1 MMKEDIRNLTLDE
14 LREKVISLKAPKHR
28 ALQIF
33 KWLNKKDAV
42 SFDVMTD
49 LPKSFIEELK
59 DKFVIGALECQERL
73 ISRDATEKFLWQLAD
88 SRYIETVLIK
98 DKKRKTLCLSTQVG
112 CKYKCI
118 FCASGVNGFIRNLT
132 VSEIVDQVLAVR
144 RICGERATNIV
155 FMGMGEP
162 LDNYENLVKAIQI
175 INDKEGIEI
184 GARKITI
191 STCGIVPGILKLKD
205 MGIQV
210 ELSISLHGVN
220 NKIRNELVPANQKY
234 PLDKLIAACKEYT
247 ERTKRQITIEYVLIR
262 NKNDSSND
270 ARKLAEIAKT
280 IRAKINLIA
289 YNPHKNFDLHAPGQE
304 VIGSFAQDVRSAGV
318 KLTIRKSK
326 GTDISGAC
334 GQLAAK
340 QR

>member
-1 MMKEDIRNLTLDE
+1 MKEDIRNLTLDE
-14 LREKVISLKAPKHR
+14 LRKKIISLKVPKHR

-59 DKFVIGALECQERL
+59 DNFVIGALECQERL
-73 ISRDATEKFLWQLAD
+73 ISRDTTEKFLWQLSD
-88 SRYIETVLIK
+88 SKYIETVLIK

-112 CKYKCI
+112 CKYKCT
-118 FCASGVNGFIRNLT
+118 FCASGVDGFIRNLS
-132 VSEIVDQVLAVR
+132 VSEIVDQILATR
-144 RICGERATNIV
+144 RICGVRATNIV

-162 LDNYENLVKAIQI
+162 LDNYENLVKAIHI
-175 INDKEGIEI
+175 INDEEGIEI
-184 GARKITI
+184 GARKITV

-234 PLDKLIAACKEYT
+234 PLDKLIAACKEYN
-247 ERTKRQITIEYVLIR
+247 EKTKRQITIEYVLIR
-262 NKNDSSND
+262 DKNDSETD
-270 ARKLAEIAKT
+270 AKKLAEIAKT
-280 IRAKINLIA
+280 IRAKINLII
-289 YNPHKNFDLHAPGQE
+289 YNPYKEFDLKAPKQE
-304 VIGSFAQDVRSAGV
+304 IIDSFAQNVRSAGV
-318 KLTIRKSK
+318 KLTVRKSK
-326 GTDISGAC
+326 GADISGAC
-334 GQLAAK
+334 GQLAAEK
-340 QR
+340 K